1 VLVVVVLFQVGS
13 AVPVFARVLLPLRRG
28 QGVPFRR
35 VLALEWESGTGRDP
49 VTAPVPRGQEPAEWE
64 SRSRSWPPFVRDR
77 RGANTSDRTRPSWI
91 RPTCSCTTTG
101 EGKAVMVRMG
111 ASH

>member
-1 VLVVVVLFQVGS
+1 VLVVVVLLQVGS
-13 AVPVFARVLLPLRRG
+13 AVPVFARVLLLLRRG

-77 RGANTSDRTRPSWI
+77 RGANTSDRTRPRGYA
-91 RPTCSCTTTG
+91 RPAPAQQRAR
-101 EGKAVMVRMG
+101 ERQ
-111 ASH
+111 